1 MKEITPMKRYK
12 TSLDNFRS
20 NLYPLTNEISLNK
33 SEPKSIPWVFSRG
46 DKTST
51 KGVENDFVLIFQDK
65 KNEDLSIAFTFT
77 YIDKSV
83 NEQTVAGSFKY
94 GRNDG
99 EIKMGTEMSLEE
111 FKSSINAFN
120 KKIPTIKNL
129 TFEKIVDE
137 FNNQFVKQEF
147 NFSKELAQADTEIAK
162 FIKNKT
168 KEIQLDKINDLVKE
182 SRTIREEAE
191 AKITKKIKSSPE
203 YKEREQLLAKLNKLN
218 QALETK
224 RILFEK
230 EELLG
235 DKKKAEQDAIK
246 LQSENKNRLDFEVI
260 TELAKYPTA
269 VKNRVKRNL

>member
-1 MKEITPMKRYK
+1 MKEMTPMKRYK
-12 TSLDNFRS
+12 TGIDNFRNS
-20 NLYPLTNEISLNK
+20 ISYLVNEINLNK
-33 SEPKSIPWVFSRG
+33 SEPKSIPWVFAKD

-65 KNEDLSIAFTFT
+65 NNRDLSIAFTFN
-77 YIDKSV
+77 YIGKNVD
-83 NEQTVAGSFKY
+83 EQTVAGSFKY
-94 GRNDG
+94 GNNEG
-99 EIKMGTEMSLEE
+99 ELKMGSSMNLEE
-111 FKSSINAFN
+111 FKSSLNSFN

-129 TFEKIVDE
+129 TFEKVVEE

-147 NFSKELAQADTEIAK
+147 NLSKELNQADTEIAK

-191 AKITKKIKSSPE
+191 AKITKKIKNSPE
-203 YKEREQLLAKLNKLN
+203 YKEREQLLAKINKLD

-235 DKKKAEQDAIK
+235 DKKKAERDAINIQSNSQDLLKYSVNMELDK
-246 LQSENKNRLDFEVI
+246 L
-260 TELAKYPTA
+260 PTA
-269 VKNRVKRNL
+269 IKNRVKNSI